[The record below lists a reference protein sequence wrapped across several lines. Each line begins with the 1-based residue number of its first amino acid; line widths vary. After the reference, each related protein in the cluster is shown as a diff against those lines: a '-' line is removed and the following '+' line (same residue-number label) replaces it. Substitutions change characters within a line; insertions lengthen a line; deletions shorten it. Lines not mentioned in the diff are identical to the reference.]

1 MKKFYDDY
9 TGYQLMSSSG
19 IEVHLYK
26 IQIWKKWKHIDM
38 IFLKYIVF
46 WKEKYVLKL
55 IGIVINYVRKIFV

>member
-26 IQIWKKWKHIDM
+26 NSDLEEVETHRHDFFEIYCLLEGEVC
-38 IFLKYIVF
+38 F
-46 WKEKYVLKL
+46 KL

>member
-26 IQIWKKWKHIDM
+26 NSD
-38 IFLKYIVF
+38 LEEV
-46 WKEKYVLKL
+46 E
-55 IGIVINYVRKIFV
+55 

>member
-26 IQIWKKWKHIDM
+26 NSDLEEVETHRHD
-38 IFLKYIVF
+38 FLKYIVF